1 MCLNDTTVPD
11 RHPVLHI
18 QDFAANLA
26 GKRIFSKIDL
36 VRGKATTRF
45 LLLLKTFPMAIIT
58 ALGFTSSSELRVPF
72 GLELNA
78 AHVIQRLMDTI
89 CQGLEFA
96 FVYIDDIL
104 IASED
109 EEMHLCRQ
117 LFLQLQ
123 EYGLVINVS
132 KYQFRCDTID
142 FKGHHITHTGIAPLP
157 DKVDAITQYAQP
169 TTGRRFT

>member
-26 GKRIFSKIDL
+26 GIRIFSKIDL

-72 GLELNA
+72 GLNA